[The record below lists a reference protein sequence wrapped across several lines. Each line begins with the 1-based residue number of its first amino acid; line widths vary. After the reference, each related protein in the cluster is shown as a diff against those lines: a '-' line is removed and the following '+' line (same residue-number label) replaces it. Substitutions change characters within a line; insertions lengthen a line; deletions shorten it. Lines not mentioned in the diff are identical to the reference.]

1 MSQEILDPT
10 DSDAAIFESV
20 HKKFGKAVAVDGL
33 SLRIPRGC
41 IYGFIGPN
49 GAGKTTALRML
60 MGITRPNGGHINVL
74 GSGRPEAVQARLGFL
89 PEERGLYKRMRVR
102 DYIVFFG
109 LLKGMNRGTAAQRA
123 DEMLE
128 KFNLAN
134 WSHEKCQCL
143 SKGMGQK
150 VQIIATLLHQPEL
163 VVLDEPF
170 SGLDPINTDLVRGT
184 ILDIA
189 HSDRTV
195 IFSTHVMEQ
204 AEQLC
209 HALVLINKG
218 KVVIEGSMSEIRKGN
233 AVRVEH
239 NGDKS
244 AFHELP
250 GVAHVH
256 YFGQSVELVLEDDCN
271 TQILLRNLLDRTHID
286 KFDVTTISLHEV
298 FVREIKRQ
306 ELILAEHA

>member
-1 MSQEILDPT
+1 MSQEILNPT
-10 DSDAAIFESV
+10 DSDVVIFERV
-20 HKKFGKAVAVDGL
+20 CKEFGKAVAVDDL

-41 IYGFIGPN
+41 VYGFIGPN

-74 GSGRPEAVQARLGFL
+74 GSDRPEMVQARLGFL
-89 PEERGLYKRMRVR
+89 PEEKGLYKRMRVR
-102 DYIVFFG
+102 DYIIFFG
-109 LLKGMNRGTAAQRA
+109 LLKGMNRRIAAQRT

-128 KFNLAN
+128 KFNLAD
-134 WSHEKCQCL
+134 WSHEKCQSL
-143 SKGMGQK
+143 SKGMSQK
-150 VQIIATLLHQPEL
+150 VQIIVTLLHQPEL

-195 IFSTHVMEQ
+195 IFSTHIMEQ

-209 HALVLINKG
+209 NALVLINKG

-233 AVRVEH
+233 AVRVEYD
-239 NGDKS
+239 GDES
-244 AFHELP
+244 AFNELP

-256 YFGQSVELVLEDDCN
+256 YFGQSVELVLEDNCN

-298 FVREIKRQ
+298 FVREIGR
-306 ELILAEHA
+306 